1 MAPSS
6 YAGPLPAVESPIGV
20 LPEYTR
26 HTSEIAL
33 RIRERKSSWSGDD
46 FEVKD
51 AMTGEVLFEVKQKWT
66 SLRQTK
72 VVADNQGRE
81 LFHLKQMM
89 SLRHKFQAH
98 RSLYAKTDPL
108 FEVHATSFWKNS
120 LRVDFKNLADD
131 GEPAS
136 LKLDGDW
143 LNRGARV
150 LTMDGAVVATISR
163 DYHKLGN
170 MLCKYTPS
178 QHGRRVQD

>member
-20 LPEYTR
+20 LPEYTK

-33 RIRERKSSWSGDD
+33 RIRERKSWSGDD
-46 FEVKD
+46 FKVTN
-51 AMTGEVLFEVKQKWT
+51 ALTGEVLFEVKQKWT

-72 VVADNQGRE
+72 VIADSQGRE
-81 LFHLKQMM
+81 LFRLKQVM
-89 SLRHKFQAH
+89 SLRHKFQAYRAH
-98 RSLYAKTDPL
+98 DSKDPL
-108 FEVHATSFWKNS
+108 FEVHTTSLWKNS

-131 GEPAS
+131 GKPTS
-136 LKLDGDW
+136 LKLNGDW

-163 DYHKLGN
+163 DYHNLGN
-170 MLCKYTPS
+170 MFCKS
-178 QHGRRVQD
+178 H